1 MPSLKIRRID
11 TSNPHAARQ
20 LAALKNPFADQ
31 ANVVTPASRK
41 LTQAVFGEA
50 IPPAK
55 AVEKICGEVQNKG
68 INALLNYTEKFDK
81 VRADAA
87 QIRVQPEEMAA
98 AFAATDP
105 SFIDTAR
112 RIRDNVLQ
120 FQIGLMSKDALLP
133 VSEHY
138 ELQLRH
144 RPLHRVGICIPG
156 GAAAYPSTLLM
167 TVCPAQ
173 AAEVK
178 DIVVIM
184 PPTANGANNRDML
197 AICHMLGVK
206 EVYRVGGAQGVAA
219 LAYGVEG
226 LEPVD
231 MIVGPGNLYVT
242 LAKRFVFG
250 QVAIDCLAGPS
261 EVLVAADES
270 AQPDFVALD
279 MIAQAEHSP
288 GVSLL
293 VTWHGDLPDEVEK
306 SLNKQLN
313 HLDRGEQARACLH
326 EYGAFVLVRD
336 RAEGVKIVNQLA
348 PRTLARTDARP
359 RSIFGKGGQR
369 RGDLPW
375 AVHAGSAG
383 RLCRRPVARASHG
396 RHRPLRQRLERERF
410 PPAHEHYQLHAR
422 RIEGNRGRCHF
433 NGHSGGPDRPCGQC
447 GGAGR
452 RQAAATAAI
461 QESRRG
467 RGKTTQIVGLKWPG
481 FDRTS
486 SRWPAMCQASNRATA
501 STSNS
506 TPMRT
511 PIRRRPAFSKRF
523 VQQ

>member
-11 TSNPHAARQ
+11 TANPHAARQ

-31 ANVVTPASRK
+31 AHIVTPANRK

-55 AVEKICGEVQNKG
+55 AVEKICGDVRQKG

-81 VRADAA
+81 VHLTPR

-144 RPLHRVGICIPG
+144 RPLHRVGVCIPG

-184 PPTANGANNRDML
+184 PPTANGASNRDML
-197 AICHMLGVK
+197 AICHLLGVK

-231 MIVGPGNLYVT
+231 MIVGPGNLFVT

-306 SLNKQLN
+306 SLNKQLA
-313 HLDRGEQARACLH
+313 HLDRGELARSCLH

-348 PRTLARTDARP
+348 PEHLHVQTRDPEAFSEKVDNAGA
-359 RSIFGKGGQR
+359 IFLG
-369 RGDLPW
+369 PFT
-375 AVHAGSAG
+375 
-383 RLCRRPVARASHG
+383 PVALGDYAAGPSHVLPTGGTARFASGLSVNDFRRRTSIINFTCAGLREIADDVISMATREGLTAHAASVAA
-396 RHRPLRQRLERERF
+396 RVADKPLQLRP
-410 PPAHEHYQLHAR
+410 
-422 RIEGNRGRCHF
+422 
-433 NGHSGGPDRPCGQC
+433 SKK
-447 GGAGR
+447 
-452 RQAAATAAI
+452 AAAAAAKL
-461 QESRRG
+461 R
-467 RGKTTQIVGLKWPG
+467 K
-481 FDRTS
+481 
-486 SRWPAMCQASNRATA
+486 
-501 STSNS
+501 
-506 TPMRT
+506 
-511 PIRRRPAFSKRF
+511 
-523 VQQ
+523 